1 MKAATGE
8 LNLTVITLIAIA
20 AVIGF
25 FWILWP
31 SIRDTIGNQWNDI
44 NSYDSND
51 QANGGGSTGRGL
63 INNNASGKS
72 SNNASGKPSKKTS
85 GK

>member
-25 FWILWP
+25 FWLMWP
-31 SIRDTIGNQWNDI
+31 AIQGAI
-44 NSYDSND
+44 NSQWSNISS
-51 QANGGGSTGRGL
+51 GMIMLGR
-63 INNNASGKS
+63 
-72 SNNASGKPSKKTS
+72 
-85 GK
+85 

>member
-25 FWILWP
+25 FWIMWP
-31 SIRDTIGNQWNDI
+31 KIQNSIGQQWENVSSDF
-44 NSYDSND
+44 
-51 QANGGGSTGRGL
+51 NGTNGYGMIVLER
-63 INNNASGKS
+63 
-72 SNNASGKPSKKTS
+72 
-85 GK
+85 

>member
-25 FWILWP
+25 FWMMWP
-31 SIRDTIGNQWNDI
+31 KIQESLNTQWNSISD
-44 NSYDSND
+44 NTCAKWDKGHCVEYE
-51 QANGGGSTGRGL
+51 GTTG
-63 INNNASGKS
+63 K
-72 SNNASGKPSKKTS
+72 
-85 GK
+85 

>member
-25 FWILWP
+25 FWVMWP
-31 SIRDTIGNQWNDI
+31 GIQKAI
-44 NSYDSND
+44 NSQWENIS
-51 QANGGGSTGRGL
+51 
-63 INNNASGKS
+63 SGNTQTNMIIVEHK
-72 SNNASGKPSKKTS
+72 
-85 GK
+85 

>member
-25 FWILWP
+25 FWIMWGPIKNSL
-31 SIRDTIGNQWNDI
+31 NKQWENI
-44 NSYDSND
+44 
-51 QANGGGSTGRGL
+51 STSHEL
-63 INNNASGKS
+63 IILDRK
-72 SNNASGKPSKKTS
+72 
-85 GK
+85 

>member
-31 SIRDTIGNQWNDI
+31 GIQSTVNQQWSNI
-44 NSYDSND
+44 N
-51 QANGGGSTGRGL
+51 AGG
-63 INNNASGKS
+63 
-72 SNNASGKPSKKTS
+72 KKN
-85 GK
+85 K

>member
-25 FWILWP
+25 FWLMWP
-31 SIRDTIGNQWNDI
+31 QIQNSITSQW
-44 NSYDSND
+44 SN
-51 QANGGGSTGRGL
+51 
-63 INNNASGKS
+63 IS
-72 SNNASGKPSKKTS
+72 SNAPGSGMIVNLIK
-85 GK
+85 

>member
-25 FWILWP
+25 FWMMWP
-31 SIRDTIGNQWNDI
+31 SIQSAINTQWGNISGDYQ
-44 NSYDSND
+44 
-51 QANGGGSTGRGL
+51 GSMVVIER
-63 INNNASGKS
+63 
-72 SNNASGKPSKKTS
+72 
-85 GK
+85 

>member
-25 FWILWP
+25 FWFMWP
-31 SIRDTIGNQWNDI
+31 NIKRSIANQWNDV
-44 NSYDSND
+44 NTYEEND
-51 QANGGGSTGRGL
+51 QSQTGAMG
-63 INNNASGKS
+63 ND
-72 SNNASGKPSKKTS
+72 SKIDV
-85 GK
+85 G

>member
-25 FWILWP
+25 FWVMWP
-31 SIRDTIGNQWNDI
+31 KIQNSIGQQWENV
-44 NSYDSND
+44 
-51 QANGGGSTGRGL
+51 
-63 INNNASGKS
+63 
-72 SNNASGKPSKKTS
+72 SNNYNGQPGYSMIVLER
-85 GK
+85 